1 MHRLILLVHQHRK
14 CAFRDRHLEMPLF
27 RNGRCVCFTAEGTAS
42 AVYLRVSVASS
53 TDVALRWL
61 VLAVADAEVMP
72 DFGELVEFGEEFI
85 H

>member
-1 MHRLILLVHQHRK
+1 
-14 CAFRDRHLEMPLF
+14 MPLF

-72 DFGELVEFGEEFI
+72 DFGELVEFSEKFI